1 MAIYVLVH
9 GAWSGGWRW
18 RQIAG
23 ALRGEGHEV
32 FVPTLTGLGERSHL
46 LNASI
51 DLSTHVKDVANVFI
65 YENLKDVI
73 LVGASYGG
81 MVITGASSVV
91 ADRIRSLV
99 YVDAFLPENGQS
111 LADLAGAGGYIAGQR
126 ETPGLVQPMA
136 MPGLGVDRPDT
147 PPRGPHPLLT
157 LIEPVKLT
165 GAEKAIPNHTY
176 ILATK
181 TQPAPFQRYYDRVKD
196 DRRWKTVTMDCGHLV
211 MAEDPQGL
219 LKVLREEAALQALG

>member
-18 RQIAG
+18 RHIAN
-23 ALRGEGHEV
+23 ALRADGHEV

-46 LNASI
+46 LNANI
-51 DLSTHVKDVANVFI
+51 NLSTHIKDVTNVFV
-65 YENLKDVI
+65 YESLRDVI

-81 MVITGASSVV
+81 MVITGASSAA
-91 ADRIRSLV
+91 ADRIRGLV

-111 LADLAGAGGYIAGQR
+111 LADLAGLEGYISLQR
-126 ETPGLVQPMA
+126 ETPGLVQPMS
-136 MPGLGVDRPDT
+136 MPNLGVDRPNT
-147 PPRGPHPLLT
+147 PPRGAHPLLT

-165 GAEKAIPNHTY
+165 GAEKAIKNNTY

-181 TQPAPFQRYYDRVKD
+181 TQPAPFQRYYDRVKNEP
-196 DRRWKTVTMDCGHLV
+196 RWRALTLDCGHLI
-211 MAEDPQGL
+211 MAEDPDGL
-219 LKVLREEAALQALG
+219 LRILREEAVR

>member
-18 RQIAG
+18 RHIAN
-23 ALRGEGHEV
+23 ALRADGHEV

-46 LNASI
+46 LNADI
-51 DLSTHVKDVANVFI
+51 DLSTHVKDVSNVFV
-65 YENLKDVI
+65 YENLRDVV

-91 ADRIRSLV
+91 AERIRGLV

-111 LADLAGAGGYIAGQR
+111 LADLAGLEGYISGQR
-126 ETPGLVQPMA
+126 ETPGLVQPLP
-136 MPGLGVDRPDT
+136 MPNLGVDREGT

-157 LIEPVKLT
+157 LIEPVKLNGT
-165 GAEKAIPNHTY
+165 EKAIRNHTY

-181 TQPAPFQRYYDRVKD
+181 TQPAPFQRYYDKVKD
-196 DRRWKTVTMDCGHLV
+196 DPRWRAVTLNCGHLV

-219 LKVLREEAALQALG
+219 LRILREEAVR